1 MKEKLLKEKGSAK
14 VYIIIIVILAALCI
28 ALGAFAVIN
37 LNKEEDDDEKTS
49 KKNETNTVQSENN
62 VDDEKEDEDEDED
75 DEEDS
80 SKTIKYTGVLDM
92 TEIMETDEL
101 ADTTWT
107 LSLEGND
114 DSIQEMIITAELEK
128 YFKETY
134 ETAGGKDSGYTY
146 SEYVETIQNILG
158 DSMES
163 VGTQMATGLGVSSSD
178 VDTTSKWIDDETLE
192 IRIDLSKVDRD
203 TYDVDKSESVIE
215 TVVEELKDAGVTMKK
230 SK

>member
-1 MKEKLLKEKGSAK
+1 MNMKEKLLKEKGSAK
-14 VYIIIIVILAALCI
+14 VYIIIIVILVALCI

-62 VDDEKEDEDEDED
+62 VDDEKEDEDEDD
-75 DEEDS
+75 EDS

-92 TEIMETDEL
+92 TEIMGTDEL

-107 LSLEGND
+107 LFLEGND

-134 ETAGGKDSGYTY
+134 ETAGGEDSGYTY

-203 TYDVDKSESVIE
+203 TYDVDKSESIIE

>member
-14 VYIIIIVILAALCI
+14 VYIIIIVILVVLCI

-62 VDDEKEDEDEDED
+62 VDDEKEDEDED
-75 DEEDS
+75 DEENS

-92 TEIMETDEL
+92 TEIMGTDEL

-134 ETAGGKDSGYTY
+134 ETAGGEDSGYTY

>member
-14 VYIIIIVILAALCI
+14 VYIIIIVILVVLCI

-62 VDDEKEDEDEDED
+62 VDDEKEDEDED